1 MGRPTGRGDRLVPAR
16 DRAVSTAR
24 TAALLPVAA
33 AVFVTYPLLRFLLL
47 PLVPALGPAFAP
59 PPGDGPGLGIA
70 AMNSIRLATLSAG
83 CALAPALWLGMMLE
97 RRRWAGQRALVA
109 TLLLLFLLP
118 GYLVAA
124 GWQILL
130 GSTALR
136 SATWLRDAL
145 LGWPGLVGL
154 TALKGLPVAT
164 LAARAGWAAR
174 RPRLEEATLLH
185 VRGRGRR
192 ALLLARPV
200 LPFAAAAFLIVF
212 VEATQEYGL
221 AATLG
226 ARLRLP
232 LLVTEVYASLANWP
246 ISWTRAA
253 QAGDLLVLIALL
265 PAAIRLAFPKSA
277 PPLLDRGLAPAPR
290 PASWREC
297 WLGWSATALLLALG
311 CGVPL
316 LALVT
321 DAMLPDAGGLPDGAG
336 HAVLASLL
344 YSFVASLAALCLAC
358 ALVAGQAGSPLH
370 GALAWLPMVNMAVP
384 GIVLGAA
391 EVIAFNG
398 PPLPLTGTPLALLL
412 GETAT
417 QLPLLALLMRAPI
430 RARSAAYGD
439 AARVHGIK
447 LADRIERIYLPP
459 LMRPL
464 AWAWS
469 FAFCRLFFELPL
481 AQMLAPA
488 GGEPVG
494 VALVQ
499 LQQSLRFAAEARL
512 ALLAMLLCGA
522 VVGGVLLL
530 AGRGR

>member
-1 MGRPTGRGDRLVPAR
+1 MSAARL
-16 DRAVSTAR
+16 
-24 TAALLPVAA
+24 AALLPVAA
-33 AVFVTYPLLRFLLL
+33 GVFVTYPLLRFLLL
-47 PLVPALGPAFAP
+47 PWAPGLGPAFAP
-59 PPGDGPGLGIA
+59 PPGDGPGLGLA
-70 AMNSIRLATLSAG
+70 ALNTIRLATLSAG
-83 CALAPALWLGMMLE
+83 CALAPALWLGLMLE
-97 RRRWAGQRALVA
+97 RRSWRGRRALA
-109 TLLLLFLLP
+109 ASLLLLFVLP

-130 GSTALR
+130 GSPALR
-136 SATWLRDAL
+136 CAPWLRDAL

-192 ALLLARPV
+192 ALLSARPV
-200 LPFAAAAFLIVF
+200 LPFAAAAALIVF
-212 VEATQEYGL
+212 VEATQDYGL

-232 LLVTEVYASLANWP
+232 LLVSEVYASLANWP

-253 QAGDLLVLIALL
+253 RAGDLLVLIALL
-265 PAAIRLAFPKSA
+265 PAAIRPLLPSSA
-277 PPLLDRGLAPAPR
+277 PPLLDRGWVPPPR
-290 PASWREC
+290 PASPWEA
-297 WLGWSATALLLALG
+297 WLGWGTIALLLGFG

-316 LALVT
+316 LALAT
-321 DAMLPDAGGLPDGAG
+321 DAASPEAGGLPDGAG
-336 HAVLASLL
+336 HALLASLL
-344 YSFVASLAALCLAC
+344 YGFVASLASLCLAC
-358 ALVAGQAGSPLH
+358 ALATERGGSRLR
-370 GALAWLPMVNMAVP
+370 GALAWLPMANMAVP

-412 GETAT
+412 GQTAT
-417 QLPLLALLMRAPI
+417 QVPLLALFLRAPI

-439 AARVHGIK
+439 AARVHGIG
-447 LADRIERIYLPP
+447 LADRIEWVHLPP
-459 LMRPL
+459 LLRPL

-469 FAFCRLFFELPL
+469 LAFCRLVFELP
-481 AQMLAPA
+481 PA

-512 ALLAMLLCGA
+512 ALLAMLMCGA
-522 VVGGVLLL
+522 AVGGVLLL
-530 AGRGR
+530 AGRSR

>member
-1 MGRPTGRGDRLVPAR
+1 MSAAR
-16 DRAVSTAR
+16 V
-24 TAALLPVAA
+24 AALLPAA
-33 AVFVTYPLLRFLLL
+33 IGVFITYPLLRFLLL
-47 PLVPALGPAFAP
+47 PWVPTFGPAFAP

-70 AMNSIRLATLSAG
+70 AMNTLRLATLSAG
-83 CALAPALWLGMMLE
+83 CALAPALWLGLMLE
-97 RRRWAGQRALVA
+97 RRGWRGQRALAA

-130 GSTALR
+130 GSAVMR
-136 SATWLRDAL
+136 SAAFLRDAL

-154 TALKGLPVAT
+154 TALKGLPIAT

-174 RPRLEEATLLH
+174 RPGLEDATLLH

-192 ALLLARPV
+192 ALLFARPV

-212 VEATQEYGL
+212 VEATQDYGL

-226 ARLRLP
+226 VRLRLP
-232 LLVTEVYASLANWP
+232 LLVGEVYASLANWP
-246 ISWTRAA
+246 ISWARAA

-265 PAAIRLAFPKSA
+265 PAAIRFLLPSPA
-277 PPLLDRGLAPAPR
+277 PPLLDRGRMPPPR
-290 PASWREC
+290 PASLWEA
-297 WLGWSATALLLALG
+297 WLGWGATALLLGVG

-316 LALVT
+316 LALAA
-321 DAMLPDAGGLPDGAG
+321 DAASPEAGILPDGAA
-336 HAVLASLL
+336 HALLASLL
-344 YSFVASLAALCLAC
+344 YSFVASLVALCLSC
-358 ALVAGQAGSPLH
+358 ALVAEGGGSRLRC
-370 GALAWLPMVNMAVP
+370 LLTWLPMANMAVP

-412 GETAT
+412 GQIAT
-417 QLPLLALLMRAPI
+417 QVPLLALFMRAPI
-430 RARSAAYGD
+430 RAQSAAHGD
-439 AARVHGIK
+439 AARVHGIR
-447 LADRIERIYLPP
+447 LADRIEWVYLPP
-459 LMRPL
+459 LLRPL

-469 FAFCRLFFELPL
+469 LAFCRVFFELPL
-481 AQMLAPA
+481 AQMLAPV

-522 VVGGVLLL
+522 TVGGVLFL
-530 AGRGR
+530 AGRDR

>member
-1 MGRPTGRGDRLVPAR
+1 M
-16 DRAVSTAR
+16 
-24 TAALLPVAA
+24 AALLPLAA
-33 AVFVTYPLLRFLLL
+33 GAFVTYPLLRFLLL
-47 PLVPALGPAFAP
+47 PWAPALGPAFAP
-59 PPGDGPGLGIA
+59 PPGDGPGLGLA
-70 AMNSIRLATLSAG
+70 ALNTIRLATLSAG
-83 CALAPALWLGMMLE
+83 CALVPALWLGLMLE
-97 RRRWAGQRALVA
+97 RRSWRGRRALAA

-136 SATWLRDAL
+136 SAAWLRDVL

-164 LAARAGWAAR
+164 LVARAGWAAR
-174 RPRLEEATLLH
+174 RPGLEEATLLH

-192 ALLLARPV
+192 ALLSARPI

-212 VEATQEYGL
+212 VEATQDYGL

-232 LLVTEVYASLANWP
+232 LLVSEVYASLANWP

-253 QAGDLLVLIALL
+253 RAGDLLVLIALL
-265 PAAIRLAFPKSA
+265 PAGIRFLLPRSA
-277 PPLLDRGLAPAPR
+277 PPLLDRGRVPPPR
-290 PASWREC
+290 PASPWEA
-297 WLGWSATALLLALG
+297 WLGWGATALLLGLG

-316 LALVT
+316 LALAA
-321 DAMLPDAGGLPDGAG
+321 DAASPEAGGLPDGAF
-336 HAVLASLL
+336 HALLASLL
-344 YSFVASLAALCLAC
+344 YGFVASLTALCLAC
-358 ALVAGQAGSPLH
+358 MLAAEGGGSRLR
-370 GALAWLPMVNMAVP
+370 GALAWLPMANMAVP

-412 GETAT
+412 GQTAT
-417 QLPLLALLMRAPI
+417 QLPLLALFMRAPI

-439 AARVHGIK
+439 AARVHGIR
-447 LADRIERIYLPP
+447 LADRIEWIYLPP
-459 LMRPL
+459 LLRPL

-469 FAFCRLFFELPL
+469 LAFCRLVFELPL

-512 ALLAMLLCGA
+512 ALLAMLMCGA

>member
-1 MGRPTGRGDRLVPAR
+1 MSAAR
-16 DRAVSTAR
+16 V
-24 TAALLPVAA
+24 AALLPVAA
-33 AVFVTYPLLRFLLL
+33 GVFVTYPLLRFLLL
-47 PLVPALGPAFAP
+47 PWVPALGPDFAP

-70 AMNSIRLATLSAG
+70 AMNTIRLATLSAG
-83 CALAPALWLGMMLE
+83 CALAPALWLGLMLE
-97 RRRWAGQRALVA
+97 RRSWRGQRALVA

-124 GWQILL
+124 GWQIVL
-130 GSTALR
+130 GSAALR
-136 SATWLRDAL
+136 STASLRDAL

-174 RPRLEEATLLH
+174 RPGLEEATLLH
-185 VRGRGRR
+185 VRGWHRR
-192 ALLLARPV
+192 ALLSARPV
-200 LPFAAAAFLIVF
+200 LPFAAAAALIVF
-212 VEATQEYGL
+212 VEATQDYGL

-226 ARLRLP
+226 TRLRLP
-232 LLVTEVYASLANWP
+232 LLVSEVYASLANWP
-246 ISWTRAA
+246 ISWARAA
-253 QAGDLLVLIALL
+253 RAGDLLVVIALL
-265 PAAIRLAFPKSA
+265 PAAIRFWLPRSA
-277 PPLLDRGLAPAPR
+277 PPLLDRGRALPPR
-290 PASWREC
+290 PASPWEA
-297 WLGWSATALLLALG
+297 WLGWAATAFLLGVG

-316 LALVT
+316 LALAA
-321 DAMLPDAGGLPDGAG
+321 DAASPEAGGLPDGAG
-336 HAVLASLL
+336 HALLASLL
-344 YSFVASLAALCLAC
+344 YGFVGSLAALCLAC
-358 ALVAGQAGSPLH
+358 ALAAEGGGSRLR
-370 GALAWLPMVNMAVP
+370 GALAWLPMANMAVP

-412 GETAT
+412 GQAAT
-417 QLPLLALLMRAPI
+417 QLPLLALFMRAPI
-430 RARSAAYGD
+430 RAQSAAYCD
-439 AARVHGIK
+439 AARVHGIGF
-447 LADRIERIYLPP
+447 LDRIEWIHLPP
-459 LMRPL
+459 LLRPL

-469 FAFCRLFFELPL
+469 LAFCRLFFELPL

-522 VVGGVLLL
+522 VVGVVLFL
-530 AGRGR
+530 AGRSR

>member
-1 MGRPTGRGDRLVPAR
+1 MSAAR
-16 DRAVSTAR
+16 A
-24 TAALLPVAA
+24 AALLPVAA
-33 AVFVTYPLLRFLLL
+33 GVFVTYPLLRFLLL
-47 PLVPALGPAFAP
+47 PLAPTFGPAFAP
-59 PPGDGPGLGIA
+59 PGGDGPGLGMA
-70 AMNSIRLATLSAG
+70 AMNTIRLATLSAG

-97 RRRWAGQRALVA
+97 RRSWRGRRALAA

-136 SATWLRDAL
+136 SAASLRDAL

-154 TALKGLPVAT
+154 TALKGLPVAA

-174 RPRLEEATLLH
+174 RPGLDDATLLH

-192 ALLLARPV
+192 ALLFARPM

-212 VEATQEYGL
+212 VEATQDYGL

-232 LLVTEVYASLANWP
+232 LLVSEVYASLANWP
-246 ISWTRAA
+246 ISWARAA
-253 QAGDLLVLIALL
+253 RAGDLLMLIALL
-265 PAAIRLAFPKSA
+265 PAVIRLLLPPSA
-277 PPLLDRGLAPAPR
+277 PPLLDRGWVSAPR
-290 PASWREC
+290 PASCWER
-297 WLGWSATALLLALG
+297 WLGWSALALLLGLG

-316 LALVT
+316 LALAT
-321 DAMLPDAGGLPDGAG
+321 DAASPEAGGLPEGAA
-336 HAVLASLL
+336 HALLASLL
-344 YSFVASLAALCLAC
+344 YAFVASLAALCLAC
-358 ALVAGQAGSPLH
+358 ALAADQGGSRLRR
-370 GALAWLPMVNMAVP
+370 ALAWLPMVNMAVP

-412 GETAT
+412 GQTAT
-417 QLPLLALLMRAPI
+417 QLPLLALFMRAPI

-439 AARVHGIK
+439 AARVHGIRFM
-447 LADRIERIYLPP
+447 DRIEWIDLPP
-459 LMRPL
+459 LLRPL

-469 FAFCRLFFELPL
+469 LAFCRLFFELPL

-499 LQQSLRFAAEARL
+499 LQQSLRFAVEARL

-522 VVGGVLLL
+522 VAGGVLLL
-530 AGRGR
+530 AGRDP